1 MDDYTNY
8 QYDVDK
14 AQKYA
19 HYYQGDNAYYN
30 QTTSNKSSSPAGG
43 GGLIAIPFVIA
54 LFTFLKY
61 MLTILLVPAIPAMF
75 AGYKISL
82 MLPDP
87 NTPTKLIFIF
97 FFGFLGFVLQLALV
111 RVLIDFVFKRE
122 FVKWVLYAALY
133 TANLYLI
140 FWLADHYP
148 VKDLVHTK
156 QALLDVYRWVI
167 HLF

>member
-1 MDDYTNY
+1 METD
-8 QYDVDK
+8 QYDVEI

-19 HYYQGDNAYYN
+19 HYYQDDNAYYN
-30 QTTSNKSSSPAGG
+30 QDTPNKKLSPANGAE
-43 GGLIAIPFVIA
+43 LIAIPFIVA
-54 LFTFLKY
+54 LFMFLKY

-82 MLPDP
+82 MLSDP

-122 FVKWVLYAALY
+122 FVKWILYVALY

-148 VKDLVHTK
+148 VKDLTHTK
-156 QALLDVYRWVI
+156 QALLDVYRWI
-167 HLF
+167 THLFQ